1 MCQAFKWNLC
11 STAHMPG
18 ILKHTILNTTQHNNS
33 IPVLKTD
40 VINVLHLIAL
50 PLVDLFR
57 MF

>member
-18 ILKHTILNTTQHNNS
+18 ILLNTTQHNNS